1 MSTITSKYTLT
12 KGDTFGVSSAPTT
25 DLTTSPAYTALSDLI
40 KQVQWQQGARSD
52 IDVTTFASP
61 DPEYVPG
68 IRAQDGMTLTGN
80 WVESHA
86 GATLLR
92 DSYTNAVM
100 YAFKLAHAD
109 AITPGT
115 GTGSFVEVIGYV
127 SQIQISDA
135 LNGIRTAT
143 INLKLTGAPKFT
155 AAT

>member
-1 MSTITSKYTLT
+1 MSTIASKYTLT
-12 KGDTFGVSSAPTT
+12 KGDTFGVSSTPTD
-25 DLTTSPAYTALSDLI
+25 DLTTSPTYTNLSDII
-40 KQVQWQQGARSD
+40 KEVQWQQGARSD

-61 DPEYVPG
+61 NPEYVPG
-68 IRAQDGMTLTGN
+68 TRAQDSMNLTGN

-92 DSYTNAVM
+92 SSYDDGTI
-100 YAFKLAHAD
+100 YAFKLAHDD
-109 AITPGT
+109 AITPIT
-115 GTGSFVEVIGYV
+115 GTGSSVEVLGYV
-127 SQIQISDA
+127 SQLQITDG